1 MRRFGRFLRN
11 VGYLAAPY
19 FRSEEK
25 WSAWGLLLLVLV
37 ADFALVRINVLVN
50 LNGGAWVNALQQ
62 YDSVTFFHL
71 LLSYEP
77 SEDGP
82 FGIIPGF
89 VPLVAVALLIWVNG
103 RYMRQWLQIRMRRWL
118 TAYYQDR
125 WLADRAYYQMQLQP
139 ETLGNDN
146 PDQRIS
152 EDIANFVESALILG
166 FGLLTNIVSLVSFL
180 QILYMLSFP
189 VSVFGF
195 KIPAYL
201 VWVAFGYSVIG
212 TLLAQLIG
220 RPLVSLNF
228 IRQRLEADYR
238 FALVRLR
245 ENAEGVALY
254 AGEADEGQ
262 ILSRRFS
269 AIVANFRRIM
279 SRNRLVNAFTYSY
292 GQVAGIIPFLAA
304 SPLYFAKEISFGTLS
319 RVAGAFG
326 EVQSSASWIVDNY
339 MGLADWASTVER
351 LATFGRSL
359 DAMRAQRGTGI
370 AQVIGTGET
379 FEIRD
384 LHVQLPNQATLL
396 EHTNLTLAPGSSTV
410 LSGRSGTGKIDPV
423 PRPGR
428 HLAVWQ
434 RHGGAA
440 GRARPCSCR
449 RSPISPLGTLRRAV
463 TYPGGDGCVSPSR
476 RSPPR
481 CRDAGTR
488 RPGAGTGRGHVLGPA
503 PVGRRTA
510 APGLGPRPAHQARLA
525 VPGRSHRQ
533 PGPGGGG
540 GAVPP
545 APRTAAHH
553 HPAFHRP
560 PAGRRCPAPGPSGVA
575 KRPGRRRDRTG
586 AAARS
591 GVSLGDTS

>member
-1 MRRFGRFLRN
+1 MRRLGRFLRN
-11 VGYLAAPY
+11 IGYLAAPY
-19 FRSEEK
+19 FRSQEK
-25 WSAWGLLLLVLV
+25 WSAWGLLLFVLA

-89 VPLVAVALLIWVNG
+89 VPLVVVALLIWVNG

-118 TAYYQDR
+118 TAYYQDK

-152 EDIANFVESALILG
+152 EDIADFVESALVLG

-195 KIPAYL
+195 NIPAYL

-254 AGEADEGQ
+254 AGEKDEGQ
-262 ILSRRFS
+262 ILSRRFT
-269 AIVANFRRIM
+269 AIVANFRSIM
-279 SRNRLVNAFTYSY
+279 SRNWLVNAFTYSY

-304 SPLYFAKEISFGTLS
+304 SPLYFAKQISFGTLS

-339 MGLADWASTVER
+339 MVLANWASTVER

-359 DAMRAQRGTGI
+359 DAMQAQLGTGI
-370 AQVIGTGET
+370 AQVIGTGKT

-384 LHVQLPNQATLL
+384 LHLQLPNQATLL
-396 EHTNLTLAPGSSTV
+396 EHTNLTLAPGTTTV
-410 LSGRSGTGKIDPV
+410 LSGRSGGGKSTLFRAMAGIWPFGSGTV
-423 PRPGR
+423 QRP
-428 HLAVWQ
+428 
-434 RHGGAA
+434 A
-440 GRARPCSCR
+440 GKVMFLPQKAY
-449 RSPISPLGTLRRAV
+449 IPLGTLRRAV
-463 TYPGGDGCVSPSR
+463 AYPAAIDAYSQQEIVAALG
-476 RSPPR
+476 
-481 CRDAGTR
+481 DAG
-488 RPGAGTGRGHVLGPA
+488 LGFLA
-503 PVGRRTA
+503 PELDVDMAWGQRLS
-510 APGLGPRPAHQARLA
+510 GGEQQRLA
-525 VPGRSHRQ
+525 LARALLSKPDWLFLDEATANLDPDGEADLYRLLRERLPGTTLLSI
-533 PGPGGGG
+533 
-540 GAVPP
+540 A
-545 APRTAAHH
+545 
-553 HPAFHRP
+553 HRP
-560 PAGRRCPAPGPSGVA
+560 DVVAQHETHLVLQKTPAGGVITHEPLPAA
-575 KRPGRRRDRTG
+575 E
-586 AAARS
+586 
-591 GVSLGDTS
+591 